1 MLDNIQKISRTL
13 IQPVKNL
20 CLRIHVKLFK
30 DNGGRKDNF
39 HNLFTIEGNSYLK
52 LDLQSFL
59 TLELT
64 DGEWSRDKS
73 IVIDQ
78 RNIYHVIKGFE
89 KSLNAIYHG
98 GIFATNKKGD
108 IVIYSD
114 MVEKHTVRLFNI
126 GPNQR
131 MVIKP
136 AIIYDE
142 NEISYEGVVL
152 YINKTAN
159 YVELPIDAFEA
170 LYYTLK
176 ETNIFVY
183 SQLMINYYIAAL
195 KEEKVEL
202 KQINFVEKP
211 KPKKKHPLLMSN
223 EEKEITEAHI
233 PKQIDED
240 FFGFNKKN

>member
-1 MLDNIQKISRTL
+1 
-13 IQPVKNL
+13 
-20 CLRIHVKLFK
+20 
-30 DNGGRKDNF
+30 
-39 HNLFTIEGNSYLK
+39 
-52 LDLQSFL
+52 
-59 TLELT
+59 
-64 DGEWSRDKS
+64 
-73 IVIDQ
+73 
-78 RNIYHVIKGFE
+78 
-89 KSLNAIYHG
+89 
-98 GIFATNKKGD
+98 
-108 IVIYSD
+108 

-183 SQLMINYYIAAL
+183 SQLMINYYNLISIL
-195 KEEKVEL
+195 
-202 KQINFVEKP
+202 
-211 KPKKKHPLLMSN
+211 
-223 EEKEITEAHI
+223 
-233 PKQIDED
+233 
-240 FFGFNKKN
+240 KKNKI